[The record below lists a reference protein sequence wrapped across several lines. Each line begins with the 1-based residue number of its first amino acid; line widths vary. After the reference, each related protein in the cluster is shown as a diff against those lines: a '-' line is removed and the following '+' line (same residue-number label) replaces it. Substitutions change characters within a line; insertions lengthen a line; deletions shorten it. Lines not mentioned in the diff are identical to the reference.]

1 MSGAAPFTLFRFAA
15 TAPTKAPMNIAS
27 RLRATF
33 VLGFA
38 LACAHGMAAT
48 TADVEPTAPA
58 GAGPSLTSVR
68 LATLRSLAAPADA
81 GGSVDTGPG
90 CLARA
95 AVESNDA
102 VRRRVESE
110 LPRAFAQEWA
120 NARVGSARFA
130 KVSAGLEASAF
141 INDLTARVCHVGD
154 AAWRGRFYVQVA
166 WQLVQR
172 GSGQTVYM
180 ASTHGFFDQ
189 KEATAGTTSAAG
201 LREAFA
207 VAIRNLVADPR
218 LASVLQPADS
228 DEERLASALP
238 Y

>member
-1 MSGAAPFTLFRFAA
+1 
-15 TAPTKAPMNIAS
+15 MNIAS
-27 RLRATF
+27 RLRSTV
-33 VLGFA
+33 VLGLA
-38 LACAHGMAAT
+38 MACAHGIAAVASDAERVGAAT
-48 TADVEPTAPA
+48 ET
-58 GAGPSLTSVR
+58 GAGPSLKSVK

-90 CLARA
+90 CSIGA
-95 AVESNDA
+95 AIESNDA
-102 VRRRVESE
+102 VRLRVEAE
-110 LPRAFAQEWA
+110 LPNAFAREWA

-130 KVSAGLEASAF
+130 KVSAGLEATAF
-141 INDLTARVCHVGD
+141 VNDLTARVCLVGD

-180 ASTHGFFDQ
+180 ASTTGFFDQ
-189 KEATAGTTSAAG
+189 KEAAVGTTSAAG
-201 LREAFA
+201 LREAFS
-207 VAIRNLVADPR
+207 VAIRNLVTDPR